1 MKIGIDARFFGP
13 KEKGLGVYI
22 QKLVEHLEKNYQ
34 GKEHDFYIFLR
45 KNRFD
50 QYQPKNKQ
58 FHKVLDNFK
67 WYGWKEQLFYPFF
80 LNKYKLDLMHFGH
93 FNVPIFYRKKIVV
106 TIHDLILFNFP
117 TFRNST
123 LSKIHYLF
131 KLLAYKLVIKSAVKR
146 AKKIIAISNFTKKD
160 LIKIFKISPSKIEVI
175 YQGCNFI
182 KKIKNKNT
190 KEIFK
195 KYGIIKPYL
204 LYVGN
209 AYPHKNLDRL
219 VEAFSDFNKKNK
231 NKYKLCLVGEKDY
244 FYKKLEKVIQ
254 KKEIENIFLT
264 DFVEND
270 DLPVIY
276 QNSVAVI
283 FPSLYEGFG
292 FPPLEA
298 LMYDKPVACSR
309 EASMPE
315 ILGETVDYFDPRNL
329 KSIIKSLDKVVKKS
343 HSSFNLRLI
352 NNFKNKFNWNKTAKK
367 TLKVYKSVKEKQK
380 Q

>member
-1 MKIGIDARFFGP
+1 MRIGIDARFFGS

-22 QKLVEHLEKNYQ
+22 QKLVEHLENNYQ

-50 QYQPKNKQ
+50 QYRPKNKK
-58 FHKVLDNFK
+58 FHKVLADFK
-67 WYGWKEQLFYPFF
+67 WYGWSEQLLFPLF
-80 LNKYKLDLMHFGH
+80 LYKHNLDLMHFGH

-117 TFRNST
+117 TFKNST
-123 LSKIHYLF
+123 LSKFYYLF

-146 AKKIIAISNFTKKD
+146 AEKIIAISNFTKKD
-160 LIKIFKISPSKIEVI
+160 LVKVFKTPSRRVEVI
-175 YQGCNFI
+175 YQGCNFEMNL
-182 KKIKNKNT
+182 KNKNS

-209 AYPHKNLDRL
+209 AYPHKNLNRL

-231 NKYKLCLVGEKDY
+231 NKYRLYLAGERDY
-244 FYKKLEKVIQ
+244 FYNKLENKIKKRRIEKV
-254 KKEIENIFLT
+254 FLT

-270 DLPVIY
+270 DLPFFY
-276 QNSVAVI
+276 RDSMAVV

-298 LMYDKPVACSR
+298 LMYNRPVACSG

-315 ILGETVDYFDPRNL
+315 ILGNSVDYFDPRDL
-329 KSIIKSLDKVVKKS
+329 KSISSSMEIVVSRRKAKCD
-343 HSSFNLRLI
+343 LKLI
-352 NNFKNKFNWNKTAKK
+352 NNFKNKFDWNKTAKK
-367 TLKVYKSVKEKQK
+367 TLKVYESVKEK
-380 Q
+380 

>member
-1 MKIGIDARFFGP
+1 MKIGIDARFFGS

-34 GKEHDFYIFLR
+34 ETEHDFYIFLR

-50 QYQPKNKQ
+50 EYQPKNQQ
-58 FHKVLDNFK
+58 FHKVLADFK

-80 LNKYKLDLMHFGH
+80 LYKYNLDLMHFGH

-123 LSKIHYLF
+123 LSKFHYLF
-131 KLLAYKLVIKSAVKR
+131 KLLAYRLVIKSAVKR
-146 AKKIIAISNFTKKD
+146 AQKIIAISRFTKQD
-160 LIKIFKISPSKIEVI
+160 LINIFKISPNKIKII
-175 YQGCNFI
+175 YQGCNFEERLG
-182 KKIKNKNT
+182 NKNNE
-190 KEIFK
+190 EILK
-195 KYGIIKPYL
+195 KYGIMKPYL

-209 AYPHKNLDRL
+209 AYPHKNLDFL
-219 VEAFSDFNKKNK
+219 VEAFCDFNKKNK
-231 NKYKLCLVGEKDY
+231 NRYKLCLVGEKDY
-244 FYKKLEKVIQ
+244 FYKKLENKIQ
-254 KKEIENIFLT
+254 KRKIKNVFLT

-270 DLPVIY
+270 DLPIVY
-276 QNSVAVI
+276 QNSIAVV

-298 LMYDKPVACSR
+298 LMYNKSVACSR
-309 EASMPE
+309 ETSMPE
-315 ILGETVDYFDPRNL
+315 ILGKVVDYFDPRDL
-329 KSIIKSLDKVVKKS
+329 KSIVRSMERVAKKKS
-343 HSSFNLRLI
+343 FKNNLELI

-367 TLKVYKSVKEKQK
+367 TLKVYQSVKEK
-380 Q
+380 